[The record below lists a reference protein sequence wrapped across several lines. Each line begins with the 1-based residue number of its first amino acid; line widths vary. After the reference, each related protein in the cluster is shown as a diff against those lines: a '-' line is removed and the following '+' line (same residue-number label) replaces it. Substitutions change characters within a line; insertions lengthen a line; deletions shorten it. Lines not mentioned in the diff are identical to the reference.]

1 MKRLIPLLLGS
12 LMLIALTGC
21 ESMQFS
27 KFSGEQKSWPTGNA
41 FTEGAYAVPVYRGW
55 PEKPY
60 DVIGLVQFNQPGID
74 WNKGDEKQAA
84 ELARRAGGDA
94 IILLPKGYDPSPTT
108 SALRQQLGI
117 TGQETVALAVKWK

>member
-1 MKRLIPLLLGS
+1 MLL
-12 LMLIALTGC
+12 ALTGC

-27 KFSGEQKSWPTGNA
+27 KFSGEQRSWPSGNA
-41 FTEGAYAVPVYRGW
+41 FTEGAYAVPAYRGW

-60 DVIGLVQFNQPGID
+60 DVVGLVQFDQPGID
-74 WNKGDEKQAA
+74 WNKGDMKQAA

-94 IILLPKGYDPSPTT
+94 IIVLPRGYDPSQTT

-117 TGQETVALAVKWK
+117 SGSETVALVVKWK